1 MQYGAKI
8 FINKSSSILLS
19 LILLISLFSANSHA
33 DNWRKVA
40 TENTVLMTLPQGKV
54 VIELAPFVA
63 PKHVEQ
69 FLRLAKQGFY
79 RDNRF
84 YRVID
89 GFVAQAGPPEDSID
103 APNLLIES
111 EWHPDKSWS
120 WLPVQKNDM
129 FAAETGF
136 YQGFATGY
144 DAKSNTAWLTHC
156 PGVLAMA
163 RGNDANSGSSH
174 FYFTIGQ
181 APRYL
186 DRIMTI
192 FGRVVYGMDK
202 IQSIKRTAVIEGEAN
217 VPAKDFTP
225 ILNLQRMVD
234 VPKKDQIMIE
244 VQNTDSEAFK
254 KSLIARKERK
264 SEFFYKKPPP
274 VLDVCQVPVRS
285 RLAK

>member
-89 GFVAQAGPPEDSID
+89 GFVAQAGPPEDSI
-103 APNLLIES
+103 AS
-111 EWHPDKSWS
+111 
-120 WLPVQKNDM
+120 
-129 FAAETGF
+129 
-136 YQGFATGY
+136 
-144 DAKSNTAWLTHC
+144 
-156 PGVLAMA
+156 
-163 RGNDANSGSSH
+163 
-174 FYFTIGQ
+174 
-181 APRYL
+181 
-186 DRIMTI
+186 
-192 FGRVVYGMDK
+192 
-202 IQSIKRTAVIEGEAN
+202 
-217 VPAKDFTP
+217 
-225 ILNLQRMVD
+225 
-234 VPKKDQIMIE
+234 
-244 VQNTDSEAFK
+244 
-254 KSLIARKERK
+254 
-264 SEFFYKKPPP
+264 
-274 VLDVCQVPVRS
+274 
-285 RLAK
+285 